1 MKKKRF
7 GKIAVAT
14 VAASALM
21 VASVPAFAAAPHAE
35 GAAEI
40 TSASTALQAGA
51 DKALTALKVA
61 DAEEKDDSDS
71 KGRDTEVDPDDID
84 WDDIDWDIDR
94 DDADRETDY
103 GDLTDAEIK
112 ELEDI
117 YARYDAILEDILG
130 VDLDQMIESAFS
142 GDETSVFGMDEA
154 ELEKKLEDG
163 LKKYEKELE
172 QLEKRAEELEKK
184 AGWDYDLSGEDIPFA
199 SYEWEGS
206 LDDLGDIDL
215 SDLFDINEEDLDAI
229 FDFDEKDVEEFLDS
243 CGDELK
249 GILNITAEDINAV
262 KDIYQ
267 QAKDL
272 GLISIIFDKDTTEES
287 LENFVTEHEAELT
300 RLAEDATDLLEKI
313 FGEE

>member
-21 VASVPAFAAAPHAE
+21 VASVPAFAVAPHAE

-84 WDDIDWDIDR
+84 WDDIDWDIDW
-94 DDADRETDY
+94 DDADWDIDWDDADWETDY
-103 GDLTDAEIK
+103 GDLTDEEIK
-112 ELEDI
+112 ELEGI
-117 YARYDAILEDILG
+117 YERYDAILEDILG

-206 LDDLGDIDL
+206 LDDLGDI
-215 SDLFDINEEDLDAI
+215 
-229 FDFDEKDVEEFLDS
+229 
-243 CGDELK
+243 
-249 GILNITAEDINAV
+249 
-262 KDIYQ
+262 YQ

-287 LENFVTEHEAELT
+287 LENFVTEHETELA